1 MAWKSPRGGLTR
13 FVLSPGNHRGSHL
26 HRRSSVLRVLV
37 PPVRPDLSSR
47 SSKLNLAK
55 RSTKLNLVLLNLA
68 KFIDTT
74 RTWMLL
80 RALESRFRALESR
93 CSTAVRLLVPYLRL
107 RLCTRLCTRLCSYSR
122 AHSCA
127 RGKLC
132 MKLQPYSIYEYGC
145 ARIQLRWSR
154 C

>member
-26 HRRSSVLRVLV
+26 HRRPSVLRVLV
-37 PPVRPDLSSR
+37 PPVRPYLSSR

-55 RSTKLNLVLLNLA
+55 LSTTLNLVLLNLA
-68 KFIDTT
+68 KFNKIVPKY
-74 RTWMLL
+74 LL
-80 RALESRFRALESR
+80 RALESR

-107 RLCTRLCTRLCSYSR
+107 RLCTRLCSYSR

-132 MKLQPYSIYEYGC
+132 MKLQPYSIYGC
-145 ARIQLRWSR
+145 ARIQLHSSK

>member
-26 HRRSSVLRVLV
+26 HRRPSVLRVLV
-37 PPVRPDLSSR
+37 PPVRPYLSSR
-47 SSKLNLAK
+47 STKLNLAK
-55 RSTKLNLVLLNLA
+55 LSTKLNLVLLNLA
-68 KFIDTT
+68 KFIDS
-74 RTWMLL
+74 TWMLL
-80 RALESRFRALESR
+80 RALESR

-107 RLCTRLCTRLCSYSR
+107 RLCTRLCPYSR

-145 ARIQLRWSR
+145 ARIQLHSSK

>member
-26 HRRSSVLRVLV
+26 HRRPSVLRVLV
-37 PPVRPDLSSR
+37 PPVRPYLSSR

-55 RSTKLNLVLLNLA
+55 LSTKLNLVLLNLA
-68 KFIDTT
+68 KFIDS
-74 RTWMLL
+74 TWMLL
-80 RALESRFRALESR
+80 RALESR

-107 RLCTRLCTRLCSYSR
+107 RLCTRLCSYSR

-132 MKLQPYSIYEYGC
+132 MKLQPHSIYGC
-145 ARIQLRWSR
+145 ARIQLHSSK